1 MDVDKQHPK
10 EARERLQRVMSLD
23 RHAADAAAGRHW
35 PFSRELAA
43 VAVLLLLVTGG
54 VNSVSQ
60 PTAIASE
67 AESFTASAAKKTAGA
82 TRAAPPE
89 RLKTAPTP
97 NVSDETTQSG
107 MLVVVYSSAE
117 APPALAFAEQL
128 ALRESGVRVVRA
140 NSGYYGVALGEF
152 DAAKAESIRTR
163 MVRNGVASD
172 AYLMSTARV
181 RQWLPTNDEPSNRRD
196 SRLMASR

>member
-1 MDVDKQHPK
+1 MEVDNQHPK

-23 RHAADAAAGRHW
+23 RHAADATARRHW

-60 PTAIASE
+60 PTAIAS
-67 AESFTASAAKKTAGA
+67 ATESFTASASTETTDTTRVA
-82 TRAAPPE
+82 TRE
-89 RLKTAPTP
+89 QLKPAGTPKASGETA
-97 NVSDETTQSG
+97 QSG
-107 MLVVVYSSAE
+107 LLVVVFSSSE

-140 NSGYYGVALGEF
+140 NSGYYGVTLGAF
-152 DAAKAESIRTR
+152 DEAKAQTIRTR
-163 MVRNGVASD
+163 MVRNGIASD
-172 AYLMSTARV
+172 AYLISTARV
-181 RQWLPTNDEPSNRRD
+181 RQWLPTNELPSDRRD